1 MTERHIKISN
11 LAINYVE
18 AGSGEPM
25 LFLHNGGGFWYSW
38 EYQIEHFS
46 KSYRVFGI
54 DWPGFG
60 KSTSPNGMISLEL
73 LTQVLA
79 EFIEKLELKNPI
91 LIGNCIGASAAL
103 NYVIQK
109 NRNIR
114 KLILFNPC
122 PGSLIFPLKPLRNLI
137 TSVHVKPKRKKI
149 LERFFTFLFTKT
161 PVKTQFPKVLFGK
174 KVDKKTPIYLRY
186 LSKLKDPNHTQSR
199 VNMFFSVHTYNMDLI
214 TRDFEIPEHLLVW
227 SRDNKVTLLKRHGN
241 VHRKL
246 LQTKNFEIVENTGHL
261 CMYEQ
266 PEKVNEVIESYLKKA

>member
-38 EYQIEHFS
+38 EYQIKHFS

-122 PGSLIFPLKPLRNLI
+122 PGSLIFPLKPLRKLI
-137 TSVHVKPKRKKI
+137 SSVHVKPKRKKF

-174 KVDKKTPIYLRY
+174 NIDRKTPLYLRY
-186 LSKLKDPNHTQSR
+186 LSKLKDPKHTKSR
-199 VNMFFSVHTYNMDLI
+199 VNMFFSVHTFNMDLI
-214 TRDFEIPEHLLVW
+214 TKDFEIPEHLLVW
-227 SRDNKVTLLKRHGN
+227 SRHNKVTLLKRHGD

>member
-1 MTERHIKISN
+1 MTERKIKIAD
-11 LAINYVE
+11 LDINYVE
-18 AGSGEPM
+18 AGSGNPM

-38 EYQIEHFS
+38 EYQITHFS
-46 KSYRVFGI
+46 ANYRVFGI

-60 KSTSPNGMISLEL
+60 GSDSPEGMISLQL
-73 LTQVLA
+73 LTDVLS
-79 EFIEKLELKNPI
+79 EFIEKLNLKNPI

-109 NRNIR
+109 NRNIE

-137 TSVHVKPKRKKI
+137 SSVHVKPKRKKI

-161 PVKTQFPKVLFGK
+161 PIKTQFPKVLFGK
-174 KVDKKTPIYLRY
+174 KVDKKTPLYLRY
-186 LSKLKDPNHTQSR
+186 LSKLKDPKHTQSR

-227 SRDNKVTLLKRHGN
+227 SRHNKVTLLKRHGN

-246 LQTKNFEIVENTGHL
+246 LQTKNFEIVENAGHL
-261 CMYEQ
+261 CMFEQ
-266 PEKVNEVIESYLKKA
+266 PEKVNIIIESYLSKT

>member
-1 MTERHIKISN
+1 MTEQHIKISD

-60 KSTSPNGMISLEL
+60 KSSTPKGMISLEL

-109 NRNIR
+109 NRNIK

-137 TSVHVKPKRKKI
+137 SSVHVKPKRKKF

-174 KVDKKTPIYLRY
+174 KVDNKTPLFLRY
-186 LSKLKDPNHTQSR
+186 LSKLKDPQHTRSR
-199 VNMFFSVHTYNMDLI
+199 VNLFFSVHTFNMDLI
-214 TRDFEIPEHLLVW
+214 TKDYEIPEHLLVW
-227 SRDNKVTLLKRHGN
+227 SRHNKVTLLKRHGN

-266 PEKVNEVIESYLKKA
+266 PEKVNDIIASYLSKT

>member
-1 MTERHIKISN
+1 MTERQIKI
-11 LAINYVE
+11 LDLEINYVE
-18 AGSGEPM
+18 SGSGQPM

-38 EYQIEHFS
+38 EYQIKYFS

-60 KSTSPNGMISLEL
+60 KSTLPQGMISLEL
-73 LTQVLA
+73 LTHVLDQ
-79 EFIEKLELKNPI
+79 FIEKLALKNPI

-109 NRNIR
+109 NPSIK

-137 TSVHVKPKRKKI
+137 SSVHIKPKRKKI

-174 KVDKKTPIYLRY
+174 KIDRHSSLYQRY
-186 LSKLKDPNHTQSR
+186 LEKLKEPNHTKSR
-199 VNMFFSVHTYNMDLI
+199 VNMFFSVHTFNMDLI
-214 TRDFEIPEHLLVW
+214 TKDFEIPEHLLVW
-227 SRDNKVTLLKRHGN
+227 SRHNKVTLLKRHGN
-241 VHRKL
+241 VHRRL
-246 LQTKNFEIVENTGHL
+246 LQTENFEIVENAGHL

-266 PEKVNEVIESYLKKA
+266 PEKVNEIIESYLSKA

>member
-1 MTERHIKISN
+1 MTEQHIKISN

-38 EYQIEHFS
+38 EYQIKHFS

-149 LERFFTFLFTKT
+149 LERFFTFIFTKT

-174 KVDKKTPIYLRY
+174 KIDKKTPLYLRY

-227 SRDNKVTLLKRHGN
+227 SRHNKVTLLKRHGN